1 MKLSDTGLQLILRF
15 EGKLQRLPDGRY
27 QAYRCPAN
35 VPTIYAGCTE
45 GVTMGMIVTEQ
56 EGEEMFRR
64 EIEKFEKAVTLACTR
79 EPNQYQFDAFV
90 SLAYNIGAA
99 GFRKSSVLRHFN
111 AGNDDK
117 AAAAFA
123 LWNKGG
129 GRVLKGLVRRRAAES
144 ALFLR
149 PVEPPPMPQK
159 VDESMSSGDKATLGA
174 GVGAGAIGAGFL
186 ADPVGLTST
195 LVAVKGNGQQLFAGV
210 DIAMWS
216 VPVILGIALVCYIIW
231 ANKK

>member
-1 MKLSDTGLQLILRF
+1 VKLSDTGLQLILRF
-15 EGKLQRLPDGRY
+15 EGKLQRLPNGRY

-64 EIEKFEKAVTLACTR
+64 EIEKFEKAVALACTR

-159 VDESMSSGDKATLGA
+159 VDESMSSGDKATATVGTTLGL
-174 GVGAGAIGAGFL
+174 GGAAYL
-186 ADPVGLTST
+186 ADPVSLSST

-210 DIAMWS
+210 DLTTFGVPLVIIIAAIAAAWF
-216 VPVILGIALVCYIIW
+216 LGR
-231 ANKK
+231 K

>member
-1 MKLSDTGLQLILRF
+1 
-15 EGKLQRLPDGRY
+15 
-27 QAYRCPAN
+27 
-35 VPTIYAGCTE
+35 
-45 GVTMGMIVTEQ
+45 
-56 EGEEMFRR
+56 
-64 EIEKFEKAVTLACTR
+64 
-79 EPNQYQFDAFV
+79 
-90 SLAYNIGAA
+90 
-99 GFRKSSVLRHFN
+99 
-111 AGNDDK
+111 
-117 AAAAFA
+117 
-123 LWNKGG
+123 
-129 GRVLKGLVRRRAAES
+129 
-144 ALFLR
+144 
-149 PVEPPPMPQK
+149 MPQK